1 MKYSIFIRGRGHAFQ
16 LADSLNKKNKL
27 NFLVTSYPKFFIK
40 KFKVPMDK
48 IKSVFYLEILVRVL
62 KKINIFLKKI
72 KLNFNTNIPAVITD
86 WLADFI
92 YSSFYLDNAD
102 IFIMGFGNS
111 NQKLIKKAKKR
122 NIKTV
127 YFLNNSSPLFRE
139 KVKNE
144 YYRLGLSKDFNQEDE
159 RLTKKINQCIHDAD
173 YVACISSFQ
182 RETYIDEGILSRE
195 KSLITMMGVDTSV
208 FYPEKI
214 HSDKFIIIGVGSDFV
229 RKGFK
234 YLIEGFNNLNLA
246 NSELWLVGD
255 LNKSQIMKVC
265 KLENNNL
272 IFNSIKEFDLPKFY
286 NQASVFCLP
295 TLEDGAAA
303 VISQA
308 MACGLPV
315 ILTKNC
321 LGNDVIDNG
330 HNGFIVNEKDTF
342 DISEKIK
349 YFYNNPKKLS
359 EMGLSSAKFAKE
371 KLSFD
376 VMAHDMNQFFENI
389 KK

>member
-1 MKYSIFIRGRGHAFQ
+1 MKYSIFIRGRGWAFQ

-40 KFKVPMDK
+40 KYKVPIDK

-62 KKINIFLKKI
+62 KEINILLKKI
-72 KLNFNTNIPAVITD
+72 KLNFNTNLPPIITD

-102 IFIMGFGNS
+102 IFIIGFGNS
-111 NQKLIKKAKKR
+111 NQKLIKKAKER
-122 NIKTV
+122 NIKTI

-139 KVKNE
+139 KLKHE
-144 YYRLGLSKDFNQEDE
+144 YSKLGLSRDFNEEDKS
-159 RLTKKINQCIHDAD
+159 LTTKINQCIRDAD
-173 YVACISSFQ
+173 YVGCISSFQ
-182 RETYIDEGILSRE
+182 RETYIEQGILDRN
-195 KSLITMMGVDTSV
+195 KAITAIIGVDTSV
-208 FYPEKI
+208 FYPKRI
-214 HSDKFIIIGVGSDFV
+214 LNKKFVVLGVGSDFV

-234 YLIEGFNNLNLA
+234 YLIEGFNNLKLP
-246 NSELWLVGD
+246 NSELWLAGT

-303 VISQA
+303 VIPQA
-308 MACGLPV
+308 MACGLPL

-321 LGNDVIDNG
+321 LGPDIIDNG
-330 HNGFIVNEKDTF
+330 NNGFIIKEMDALS
-342 DISEKIK
+342 ISEKIK
-349 YFYNNPKKLS
+349 YFYDNPKKTS

-371 KLSFD
+371 NLSYD
-376 VMAHDMNQFFENI
+376 IMA
-389 KK
+389 KKITNFSEKNK